1 MRTIAVVDIRPKSAR
16 ILHMDEEHLQRLMEE
31 IEGKSDLGMGD
42 DALAICRQILES
54 DATLPPEYFSKLIQ
68 TIGMFTDNMK
78 EWAGPLKCAY
88 ATMDEDS
95 QAEAQSSW
103 CIYLCLADEEW
114 EMIKPTINLRRFS
127 GSDFLCVVNAA
138 TLAGDKEWCL
148 KALRIGEEI
157 CSQPTALDTHRIA
170 LATLQSEEQNH
181 LGAMR
186 SLTGLNVS
194 PIFFETYADVL
205 TKACLGHFL
214 AELNHLKSMV
224 KDVASDAPD
233 PDTELSLP
241 GNDFGRYQELVT
253 KIVRLTGTT
262 QRILDKTIGE

>member
-1 MRTIAVVDIRPKSAR
+1 
-16 ILHMDEEHLQRLMEE
+16 MDEEHLQRLMEE

-148 KALRIGEEI
+148 KALRIAEEI

-214 AELNHLKSMV
+214 AELNYLKAMV
-224 KDVASDAPD
+224 QNASSTVHD
-233 PDTELSLP
+233 PSIELQLP
-241 GNDFGRYQELVT
+241 GNDAERYVT
-253 KIVRLTGTT
+253 LLDRLEISSNAA
-262 QRILDKTIGE
+262 RILLDKTISKD